1 MPSISRKHYRTDDED
16 SSDEN
21 HREFSVDPPPSRRRG
36 VKSRKG
42 RASTEIEW
50 DEENEQGGG
59 EAVDDEENGEDRE
72 NEEVEGEEED
82 EDEEDGEDVDAPD
95 FADNYL
101 PPVDD
106 DELDAEEDILGENYD
121 VIDEEIPFQPG
132 AIVRITLTNFVTYTF
147 AEISPG
153 PSLNMIIGPNGT
165 GKSTLVC
172 AICLG
177 LGYPTNVLGRAKD
190 VGSFVKRG
198 TEEAIIEIEL
208 QGKEGERNPVIS
220 RKITR
225 AGNATVYYLHGRIT
239 PGLNRRSKWADLSPL
254 QAR

>member
-1 MPSISRKHYRTDDED
+1 MPSISRKRYRTDVEG
-16 SSDEN
+16 SSGEN
-21 HREFSVDPPPSRRRG
+21 HREFSVGPPPSRRHG
-36 VKSRKG
+36 VRPRNG
-42 RASTEIEW
+42 RASTEIES
-50 DEENEQGGG
+50 DEENEWGG
-59 EAVDDEENGEDRE
+59 EESVNGEENGEVRE

-82 EDEEDGEDVDAPD
+82 EDEEDGEDVDAAD
-95 FADNYL
+95 FTDNYL

-106 DELDAEEDILGENYD
+106 NELDAEEDILGENYD

-147 AEISPG
+147 AEILPG

-177 LGYPTNVLGRAKD
+177 LGYSTNVLGRAKD

-220 RKITR
+220 RKIAR
-225 AGNATVYYLHGRIT
+225 AGNVTVYYLHGRIT
-239 PGLNRRSKWADLSPL
+239 LGLNRRSKSANMSPL
-254 QAR
+254 QAG